1 MDFKHLALLIG
12 TNPLPNY
19 VTAAHLIEKAKE
31 LKFIWLIH
39 TAATNDIARR
49 LADVLKKSYS
59 LIEIRFCGLEDPG
72 RAIFIQ
78 KNIEELIL
86 SKISRNDKLHLNY
99 TGGTKNMVVHGY
111 LAFQTSDLEIENL
124 SFSYL
129 DTRDFK
135 LKFDDASYTSEDLRN
150 EVSIQFEDLLALH
163 DCHQKSMREQI
174 LWTEANKVIH
184 EFIKQGI
191 LQDLIKWK
199 KDTIRHI
206 FYDQRDKLAR
216 PERVSHDDFKPD
228 HPFFINAFK
237 LINKFPPKQAWNFD
251 KAGNLIIPDSK
262 SDFKDEKGPFVQGIR
277 YLDGFWLEYYVIEI
291 LVRYIEKEKLNLKIM
306 ANTRMVKGAARKDF
320 EIDVM
325 LLNGY
330 QLCGITVTTDA
341 GEGRCKGKAFEI
353 LHRSQQIGGEEARSI
368 LIAPLIRPVA
378 DKIEA
383 DLKVDFGGAE
393 NFCIA
398 GLEDLPE
405 ENLWKKVK
413 EHIFRRINN
422 G

>member
-19 VTAAHLIEKAKE
+19 VTAAHLIEKVKE

-39 TAATNDIARR
+39 TAKTNDIAQR
-49 LADVLKKSYS
+49 LAEVLKKKFSS
-59 LIEIRFCGLEDPG
+59 IEIRFCGLEDPG
-72 RAIFIQ
+72 KALFIR

-129 DTRDFK
+129 DTHDFN
-135 LKFDDASYTSEDLRN
+135 LKFDDGSYTSDDLRKL
-150 EVSIQFEDLLALH
+150 VSIQFEDLLALH
-163 DCHQKSMREQI
+163 DCHKKPSEKQI
-174 LWTEANKVIH
+174 KWYDANKVIH
-184 EFIKQGI
+184 EFIEQEII
-191 LQDLIKWK
+191 LDFIKWK
-199 KDTIRHI
+199 RDIIRPI
-206 FYDQRDKLAR
+206 FYDQRGRLVR
-216 PERVSHDDFKPD
+216 PNRVNRKEFRPD

-237 LINKFPPKQAWNFD
+237 LIKNFPAEQAWHFD
-251 KAGNLIIPDSK
+251 KEENLIIPDSK
-262 SDFKDEKGPFVQGIR
+262 SAFDDQKGDFVQGIR
-277 YLDGFWLEYYVIEI
+277 YLDGFWLEFYIIEI
-291 LVRYIEKEKLNLKIM
+291 LARHIDKDKLNLKLM

-330 QLCGITVTTDA
+330 QLCGITVTTDDS
-341 GEGRCKGKAFEI
+341 EGRCKSKAFEI

-368 LIAPLIRPVA
+368 LVAPLIRPVA

-383 DLKVDFGGAE
+383 DLKVDLGGAE

-413 EHIFRRINN
+413 EHIFRRINH